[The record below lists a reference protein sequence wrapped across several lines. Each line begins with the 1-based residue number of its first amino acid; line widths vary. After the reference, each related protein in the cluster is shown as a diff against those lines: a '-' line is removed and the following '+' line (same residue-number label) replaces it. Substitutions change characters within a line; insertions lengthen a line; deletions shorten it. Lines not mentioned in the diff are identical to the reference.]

1 MKEFLNITFA
11 IPEEYFELAIAA
23 LMDFETLGIQEDYD
37 KLIVTFDNSII
48 TDNFIQNLLES
59 LSSIYTDTRI
69 VKQEVVAAQNW
80 NREWE
85 ENVPLV
91 KISDRIDILPEWKKQ
106 ESTAEI
112 PIIINPK
119 MSFGTGQ
126 HETTRLISR
135 LMEKYC
141 KAGQFWIDAGT
152 GTGVLAIL
160 AVKLGASN
168 VFAFD
173 NNFWAIDNA
182 RENVILNNVEDKV
195 IIEELDVD
203 STNLPPADGIVAN
216 LFANLLIENF
226 PKFHQSLV
234 NSKGI
239 LLVSGVL
246 KYQQDELIE
255 AAELN
260 GFKLLEIITEEEWIS
275 VAFQCN

>member
-1 MKEFLNITFA
+1 MKEFLNITFS
-11 IPEEYFELAIAA
+11 IPEEYFELAIAS

-37 KLIVTFDNSII
+37 KLIVTFDNKII
-48 TDNFIQNLLES
+48 TDEFVINLMDAIT
-59 LSSIYTDTRI
+59 SIYPKTTI
-69 VKQEVVAAQNW
+69 LNQELIAAQNW

-91 KISDRIDILPEWKKQ
+91 KISNRIDILPEWKKH
-106 ESTAEI
+106 ESKAEL

-126 HETTRLISR
+126 HETTRLIAR

-141 KAGQFWIDAGT
+141 KPNQFWIDAGT

-160 AVKLGASN
+160 AAKLGASN

-182 RENVILNNVEDKV
+182 RENIILNNVEDKV
-195 IIEELDVD
+195 IVDELDV
-203 STNLPPADGIVAN
+203 STTNLPTADGIVAN

-226 PKFHQSLV
+226 AKFHKSLTD
-234 NSKGI
+234 NKGI

-246 KYQQDELIE
+246 KYQQKELIE
-255 AAELN
+255 AAQQD
-260 GFKLLEIITEEEWIS
+260 GFNLLEVINEEEWIS
-275 VAFQCN
+275 VAFQSN